1 MERSLRVSGGQ
12 AHSDLNARVGT
23 PDAAPRQPVLTAAVG
38 ASYAFDP
45 GVDGLA
51 SIYATRVL
59 ERGIDPRA
67 LCAEIR
73 ADRLG
78 LVDRGPQRRS
88 LLTRTRTSRF
98 GRGTAAHLRSQVTSD
113 HPPRPSQAKREKR
126 SDRAARQLT
135 RERPGF
141 HIGWSRKLAAAGLA
155 ALLLLPV
162 GIIVANAQEAPPQS
176 RYVVQPGD
184 TLDSVAWEFGVD
196 PAAILAA
203 SAIENPPSLAPA
215 EIIVIPDPSESPE
228 AAAWNASQQEGAS
241 PFVAGAHDV
250 APGETLSS
258 IAGAYGLDPWA
269 LAAFNGLADIDT
281 LHAGQRLRI
290 PVTDAVVDPAAAELT
305 ALTPIEPVGDFM
317 ETWAVADTWVEETQ
331 PASEA
336 IGGLE
341 PGWEEPVSGPV
352 FAADVP
358 AYHQMYSLSCE
369 YAAAYIATSAFG
381 WGIPESAFI
390 ERIGI
395 SANPHWGYR
404 GNIHGAWGG
413 AEDYGVYPEALA
425 PTLNEFGFMAD
436 VFYGGDASA
445 LTTRIDSGMPI
456 LTWLGYF
463 GDTAWVQEDE
473 GAYLLAPGL
482 HVVTVYGYDDWGVYV
497 SNPGRG
503 SFDYYAWGD
512 FLSMWSVLDGMALA
526 VAPR

>member
-1 MERSLRVSGGQ
+1 L
-12 AHSDLNARVGT
+12 DLLDTTA
-23 PDAAPRQPVLTAAVG
+23 DAAPRQLALTTAVG

-51 SIYATRVL
+51 SIYAARVL

-78 LVDRGPQRRS
+78 LVDRGPQRRA
-88 LLTRTRTSRF
+88 LLARTRTARF
-98 GRGTAAHLRSQVTSD
+98 GRGTAAHLQSRVSQDRSSAVSESA
-113 HPPRPSQAKREKR
+113 PEG
-126 SDRAARQLT
+126 
-135 RERPGF
+135 RPGVAVRQISRRRQGF
-141 HIGWSRKLAAAGLA
+141 QINWSRRLVAAGLA
-155 ALLLLPV
+155 ALLLLPLGV
-162 GIIVANAQEAPPQS
+162 IVANAQGTPLQS
-176 RYVVQPGD
+176 RYIVQPGD
-184 TLDSVAWEFGVD
+184 TLESVAVEFGVD
-196 PAAILAA
+196 AQAILAA
-203 SAIENPPSLAPA
+203 SAIQDPPSLATG

-250 APGETLSS
+250 ATGETLAS
-258 IAGAYGLDPWA
+258 IATDYGLDPWA

-290 PVTDAVVDPAAAELT
+290 PVTDTAVDSAAAET
-305 ALTPIEPVGDFM
+305 PASTPIESVTVLAETWVAE
-317 ETWAVADTWVEETQ
+317 ETWAEDAQWAGEAVGGVDT
-331 PASEA
+331 
-336 IGGLE
+336 
-341 PGWEEPVSGPV
+341 GWEESVSGPV
-352 FAADVP
+352 FAADVL
-358 AYHQMYSLSCE
+358 AYQQMYSLSCE

-381 WGIPESAFI
+381 WGVPESAFI
-390 ERIGI
+390 ERIGN

-413 AEDYGVYPEALA
+413 ADDYGVYPEALV
-425 PTLNEFGFMAD
+425 PTLKEFGFMAD
-436 VFYGGDASA
+436 VFYGGDASS
-445 LTTRIDSGMPI
+445 LTHRIDAGMPVM
-456 LTWLGYF
+456 TWLGYF

-503 SFDYYAWGD
+503 ILDHYAWGD

-526 VAPR
+526 VAPY

>member
-1 MERSLRVSGGQ
+1 MERSLRVSSGQ
-12 AHSDLNARVGT
+12 ARLDVHAQGSATSLE
-23 PDAAPRQPVLTAAVG
+23 PRQPVLTTLVG

-51 SIYATRVL
+51 SIYAARVL

-78 LVDRGPQRRS
+78 LIDRCSQRRA
-88 LLTRTRTSRF
+88 LLARTRTARF
-98 GRGTAAHLRSQVTSD
+98 GRGTAAHLHSRVSPNQSSGERERT
-113 HPPRPSQAKREKR
+113 PARRP
-126 SDRAARQLT
+126 DRAARKFS
-135 RERPGF
+135 RPRPGF
-141 HIGWSRKLAAAGLA
+141 QINWSRKLAAAGLL
-155 ALLLLPV
+155 ALLLLPLGV
-162 GIIVANAQEAPPQS
+162 IVANAQDAALQS

-184 TLDSVAWEFGVD
+184 TLDSVAAEFGVD

-203 SAIENPPSLAPA
+203 SAIQNPPSLAPA

-241 PFVAGAHDV
+241 PFVGGAHHV
-250 APGETLSS
+250 APGETLAS

-290 PVTDAVVDPAAAELT
+290 PVTDAAIDPAAAET
-305 ALTPIEPVGDFM
+305 AASAPIEQLTEAP
-317 ETWAVADTWVEETQ
+317 ETWGPEEAWVEE
-331 PASEA
+331 AHWSGEA
-336 IGGLE
+336 VGGTDAGWDE
-341 PGWEEPVSGPV
+341 PINGPV

-358 AYHQMYSLSCE
+358 AYQQMYSLSCE

-390 ERIGI
+390 ERIGS

-413 AEDYGVYPEALA
+413 ADDYGVYPEALV
-425 PTLNEFGFMAD
+425 PTLNEYGFMAD
-436 VFYGGDASA
+436 VFYGGDASS
-445 LTTRIDSGMPI
+445 LTARIDAGMPVM
-456 LTWLGYF
+456 TWLGYF

-503 SFDYYAWGD
+503 NLDYYAWDD

-526 VAPR
+526 VAPY

>member
-12 AHSDLNARVGT
+12 ARLDLLLQVSA
-23 PDAAPRQPVLTAAVG
+23 DEAEPRQPALTTAVG
-38 ASYAFDP
+38 ASYAFVP

-51 SIYATRVL
+51 GIYAARVL

-78 LVDRGPQRRS
+78 LIDRGPQRRA
-88 LLTRTRTSRF
+88 LLARTRTSRF
-98 GRGTAAHLRSQVTSD
+98 GRGTAAHLRSRDLSVQ
-113 HPPRPSQAKREKR
+113 PPLPSEPTLEKR
-126 SDRAARQLT
+126 PDRAARPLT
-135 RERPGF
+135 GRLPGF
-141 HIGWSRKLAAAGLA
+141 QINWSRKLAAAGLT
-155 ALLLLPV
+155 ALLLLPLGV
-162 GIIVANAQEAPPQS
+162 IVANAQDAALQS
-176 RYVVQPGD
+176 RYIVQPGD
-184 TLDSVAWEFGVD
+184 TLDSVAAEFGVD

-228 AAAWNASQQEGAS
+228 TAAWNASQQEGAS
-241 PFVAGAHDV
+241 PFVSGAHDV
-250 APGETLSS
+250 APGETLAS
-258 IAGAYGLDPWA
+258 IARAYGLDPWA

-281 LHAGQRLRI
+281 LYSGQRLRI
-290 PVTDAVVDPAAAELT
+290 PVTDAAVDPTVAEVAASV
-305 ALTPIEPVGDFM
+305 PIEPVAETA
-317 ETWAVADTWVEETQ
+317 ETWVDGETGVEAAQWAAV
-331 PASEA
+331 
-336 IGGLE
+336 GGTGT
-341 PGWEEPVSGPV
+341 GWEEPVDGPI
-352 FAADVP
+352 FAAEVP
-358 AYHQMYSLSCE
+358 AYQQMYSLSCE

-381 WGIPESAFI
+381 WGVPESAFI
-390 ERIGI
+390 ERIGV

-413 AEDYGVYPEALA
+413 ADDYGVYAEALV

-445 LTTRIDSGMPI
+445 LTTRIDAGMPVM
-456 LTWLGYF
+456 TWLGYF

-482 HVVTVYGYDDWGVYV
+482 HVVTVYGYDDGGVYV

-503 SFDYYAWGD
+503 ILDYYGWGD

-526 VAPR
+526 VAPL

>member
-1 MERSLRVSGGQ
+1 LDSPSTVSS
-12 AHSDLNARVGT
+12 AELAS
-23 PDAAPRQPVLTAAVG
+23 RQPVLATAVG

-51 SIYATRVL
+51 SIYAARVL
-59 ERGIDPRA
+59 ERGVDPRA

-78 LVDRGPQRRS
+78 VIDRGPQRRA
-88 LLTRTRTSRF
+88 LMARTRTSRF
-98 GRGTAAHLRSQVTSD
+98 GRGTAAHLGLRASENE
-113 HPPRPSQAKREKR
+113 PSPASVPTPEKR
-126 SDRAARQLT
+126 PDRAARL
-135 RERPGF
+135 RPGF
-141 HIGWSRKLAAAGLA
+141 QFNMSRKLAAAAGVA
-155 ALLLLPV
+155 ALLLLPLGV
-162 GIIVANAQEAPPQS
+162 IVANAQDATLQS

-184 TLDSVAWEFGVD
+184 TLDSVSAEFGVD

-203 SAIENPPSLAPA
+203 SAIQNPPVLTPE

-241 PFVAGAHDV
+241 PFVAGVHTV
-250 APGETLSS
+250 ASGETLAA
-258 IAGAYGLDPWA
+258 IAAGYGLDPWA
-269 LAAFNGLADIDT
+269 LATFNGLSDIDS
-281 LHAGQRLRI
+281 LYAGQRLRI
-290 PVTDAVVDPAAAELT
+290 PVTDAVVDPAAEVMTDSSA
-305 ALTPIEPVGDFM
+305 IEPIVETA
-317 ETWAVADTWVEETQ
+317 ETWVDSGAWVEEAQ
-331 PASEA
+331 WAPEA
-336 IGGLE
+336 VGGLDA
-341 PGWEEPVSGPV
+341 GWEEPVSGPV

-358 AYHQMYSLSCE
+358 AYQQMYSLSCE

-381 WGIPESAFI
+381 WGVPETAFI

-404 GNIHGAWGG
+404 GDIHGAWGG
-413 AEDYGVYPEALA
+413 ADDYGVYPEALA

-436 VFYGGDASA
+436 VFYGGDPSS
-445 LTTRIDSGMPI
+445 LTTRLDAGMPVM
-456 LTWLGYF
+456 TWLGYF

-482 HVVTVYGYDDWGVYV
+482 HVVTVYGYDDGGVYV

-512 FLSMWSVLDGMALA
+512 FLSMWSVLDGMALG
-526 VAPR
+526 VAPL

>member
-1 MERSLRVSGGQ
+1 MERSLRVSSGQ
-12 AHSDLNARVGT
+12 AHVDLLDT
-23 PDAAPRQPVLTAAVG
+23 PADAAPPQSVLTTAVG

-51 SIYATRVL
+51 SIYAARVL

-78 LVDRGPQRRS
+78 LTDRGPQRRA
-88 LLTRTRTSRF
+88 LLARTRTSRF
-98 GRGTAAHLRSQVTSD
+98 GRGTAAHLGSCTYPNQPSPASATPVPKRRNRATN
-113 HPPRPSQAKREKR
+113 PIIRPRQGI
-126 SDRAARQLT
+126 Q
-135 RERPGF
+135 
-141 HIGWSRKLAAAGLA
+141 IGWSRKLAAAGLA
-155 ALLLLPV
+155 VLLLLPLGV
-162 GIIVANAQEAPPQS
+162 IVANAQDAALQS

-184 TLDSVAWEFGVD
+184 TLDSVASEFGVD

-203 SAIENPPSLAPA
+203 SAIENPPWLSPA
-215 EIIVIPDPSESPE
+215 EVIVIPDPSESPD

-241 PFVAGAHDV
+241 PFVSGAYDV
-250 APGETLSS
+250 APGETLAS

-269 LAAFNGLADIDT
+269 LAAFNGLTDIDT
-281 LHAGQRLRI
+281 LYPGQRLRI
-290 PVTDAVVDPAAAELT
+290 PVTNAVVDPAAVDMT
-305 ALTPIEPVGDFM
+305 AAAPIEPDAETL
-317 ETWAVADTWVEETQ
+317 ETWLNEDAWIDEAQWSGEAVGGTD
-331 PASEA
+331 AS
-336 IGGLE
+336 
-341 PGWEEPVSGPV
+341 WEEPASGPV

-358 AYHQMYSLSCE
+358 AYQQMYSLSCE
-369 YAAAYIATSAFG
+369 YAAAFIATSGFG
-381 WGIPESAFI
+381 WAVPESAFI
-390 ERIGI
+390 ERIGV

-413 AEDYGVYPEALA
+413 ADDYGVYPEALV

-445 LTTRIDSGMPI
+445 LTSRIDAGMPVM
-456 LTWLGYF
+456 TWLGYF

-482 HVVTVYGYDDWGVYV
+482 HVVTVYGYDDGGVYV

-503 SFDYYAWGD
+503 NFDYYAWGD
-512 FLSMWSVLDGMALA
+512 FLGMWSVLDGMALA
-526 VAPR
+526 VAPI